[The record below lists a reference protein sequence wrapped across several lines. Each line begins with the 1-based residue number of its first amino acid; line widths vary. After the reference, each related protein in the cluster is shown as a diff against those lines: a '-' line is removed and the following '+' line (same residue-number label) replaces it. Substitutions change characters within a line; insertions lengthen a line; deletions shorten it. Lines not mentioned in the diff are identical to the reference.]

1 MQTFAG
7 TILVLSVITVILVQS
22 RMPTRVGK
30 KTNFMS
36 SLTLGLWRDRFKY
49 LSEPQAFILRIFR
62 GCISNTQA
70 WKGRQGDRER
80 ELTASWERTRMGT
93 RHFIGLLGASLLWRT
108 AGACPQRAHLSCNQ
122 GLEGI
127 SGGRTQPTG
136 RQLWVSLVPR
146 LGRDRPKWP
155 LASLILL

>member
-7 TILVLSVITVILVQS
+7 TILVLSVIIVILVQS

-62 GCISNTQA
+62 GCISNTLEGKA
-70 WKGRQGDRER
+70 RRQGER
-80 ELTASWERTRMGT
+80 ADSQLGEDKNGNSSLHR
-93 RHFIGLLGASLLWRT
+93 FIRCKPPLKNCRSLPPESPSLLQPRPGGDQWWQDS
-108 AGACPQRAHLSCNQ
+108 AYWEAVMSFPCPQA
-122 GLEGI
+122 G
-127 SGGRTQPTG
+127 
-136 RQLWVSLVPR
+136 
-146 LGRDRPKWP
+146 
-155 LASLILL
+155 

>member
-7 TILVLSVITVILVQS
+7 TILVLSVIIVILVQS

-49 LSEPQAFILRIFR
+49 SSEPQAFILHIIR

-70 WKGRQGDRER
+70 RKGR
-80 ELTASWERTRMGT
+80 ELVTS
-93 RHFIGLLGASLLWRT
+93 
-108 AGACPQRAHLSCNQ
+108 
-122 GLEGI
+122 
-127 SGGRTQPTG
+127 
-136 RQLWVSLVPR
+136 
-146 LGRDRPKWP
+146 
-155 LASLILL
+155 